1 MKKNSPKARRIA
13 MVVFSYYPA
22 DVRVRRAAEALV
34 GEGDTVDVICLK
46 GRNQLPEE
54 TKRGVNL
61 FRLPVQRT
69 RGGKLS
75 YFWEYA
81 FFFLLAFFKLS
92 WFHLRR
98 QYHLVHVHNMPD
110 VLVFTAFMPWLTG
123 TKVILDLHDPMPE
136 VYRAKYSLRES
147 HSFIKLLL
155 FLEKLSIRLADLVL
169 TPNIAFR
176 NIFISRSCPK
186 DKIQIVM
193 NSPDEAVFSLKNKDR
208 ESHEKNSPERFV
220 LMYHGTIVKRHGLDV
235 ALKALSRLR
244 KKIPNLVFKVYG
256 NGDYVNEFLSDV
268 AELELADQVFY
279 HGYVQPESIAEEIS
293 RCDLGLIPNRRNV
306 FTEVNLPT
314 RIFEFLSLG
323 KPVIAPQ
330 TRGILDYFDEESLYF
345 HEAGNAENLAE
356 VIFEIYSNPEECQAR
371 LERGI
376 AVYQQHRWELQRLRF
391 LELVEGL

>member
-34 GEGDTVDVICLK
+34 GEGDAVDIICLK
-46 GRNQLPEE
+46 GENQLPKE
-54 TKRGVNL
+54 TINKVNL
-61 FRLPVQRT
+61 HRLPVQRT

-81 FFFLLAFFKLS
+81 FFLLLAFFKLS
-92 WFHLRR
+92 WFHLHRR
-98 QYHLVHVHNMPD
+98 YHLVHVHNMPD
-110 VLVFTAFMPWLTG
+110 VLVFAAFIPWLTG
-123 TKVILDLHDPMPE
+123 TKIILDLHDPMPE

-155 FLEKLSIRLADLVL
+155 FLEKQSIRLANLVL

-176 NIFISRSCPK
+176 DIFTSRSCPK

-220 LMYHGTIVKRHGLDV
+220 LMYHGTIVERHGLDV

-244 KKIPNLVFKVYG
+244 GKIPNLVFQVYG
-256 NGDYVNEFLSDV
+256 DGDYVNEFLTGI
-268 AELELADQVFY
+268 EQLELSDTVVY

-323 KPVIAPQ
+323 KPVIAPR
-330 TRGILDYFDEESLYF
+330 TRGILDYFNDESLYF
-345 HEAGNAENLAE
+345 HEAGNEENLAE
-356 VIFEIYSNPEECQAR
+356 VIFEIYSNPEECQTR

-376 AVYQQHRWELQRLRF
+376 AVYQKHRWGLQRQHF
-391 LELVEGL
+391 LELVAGL